1 MEKAFIKT
9 MAVKTQPYYKCNPV
23 SQADGLV

>member
-9 MAVKTQPYYKCNPV
+9 MAVQICPYYKCDPGN
-23 SQADGLV
+23 QADGLL